1 MIQLSGAGKRFGH
14 KLLFEGADWLITA
27 KDRIGLVGANGTGKS
42 TLMKILGGMENLD
55 YGSISVAKGIS
66 SGYLPQ
72 DGLTLEGRTVFAEC
86 MAVFS
91 ELRAIEQE
99 MEDLTRRMSE
109 LDTQSAEYMQVAE
122 RFHRIDHEFRTRD
135 GYAIEAQ
142 VGTVL
147 AGLGFRKEDWSRET
161 KEFSGGWQMRL
172 ALAKLLLQKPNLLL
186 LDEPTNHLDL
196 EARNWLEEYLAEYP
210 HAYVVISHDRYFLDV
225 TVSKTADIWNRRITF
240 YTGNYEQFLKQ
251 KTERKE
257 QLQAAYRN
265 QRERIE

>member
-14 KLLFEGADWLITA
+14 KLLFEGTDWLITS

-86 MAVFS
+86 IAVFS
-91 ELRAIEQE
+91 ELRAMEQE

-109 LDTQSAEYMQVAE
+109 LDTQSNEYTQVAD

-142 VGTVL
+142 VGT
-147 AGLGFRKEDWSRET
+147 AS
-161 KEFSGGWQMRL
+161 
-172 ALAKLLLQKPNLLL
+172 ALAAVLDRSCRDCHSNATVWPPVAKVAPLSWVMARAVAEGRKAVNFSEWGGYSPAAQRTLLSASCEDTSNGKMPGPYTLVRPETRLSPQ
-186 LDEPTNHLDL
+186 DVETICTAARQA
-196 EARNWLEEYLAEYP
+196 EANA
-210 HAYVVISHDRYFLDV
+210 
-225 TVSKTADIWNRRITF
+225 ADGRR
-240 YTGNYEQFLKQ
+240 
-251 KTERKE
+251 
-257 QLQAAYRN
+257 
-265 QRERIE
+265 QR